1 MTVLALGVPSAGHP
15 MFLLERQMDKVLPEA
30 EPKIRSI
37 LCECDAVEGQ
47 LKQARGRLGVE
58 ISANTRF
65 RPREELDDL
74 MDLYDYWTDSL
85 ADELAAQKNV
95 YSAKHRGSGYM
106 LV

>member
-1 MTVLALGVPSAGHP
+1 
-15 MFLLERQMDKVLPEA
+15 
-30 EPKIRSI
+30 
-37 LCECDAVEGQ
+37 
-47 LKQARGRLGVE
+47 LGVE